1 MNGSKAYQWGVYEGM
16 RLWGTLWPMLVG
28 VGAATLAQ
36 LATDV
41 GTDVSMPLG
50 LAIGLAAKAL
60 QQWGTDNTGKS
71 L

>member
-16 RLWGTLWPMLVG
+16 RLWGTLWPMLIG
-28 VGAATLAQ
+28 LAASLLTQ
-36 LATDV
+36 LSM
-41 GTDVSMPLG
+41 DVSSDVSVPLG
-50 LAIGLAAKAL
+50 LAIGLSAKAL